1 MKPNFL
7 FMLTEEQEKMFNELA
22 ELTENKKRESDQ
34 QKRNSLESK
43 ILQLKSQFM
52 RNLGFK
58 EYIKF
63 MNYAGILLT

>member
-34 QKRNSLESK
+34 QKRDMLESK
-43 ILQLKSQFM
+43 ILQMKSQFM

>member
-34 QKRNSLESK
+34 QKRALLESK
-43 ILQLKSQFM
+43 ILQMKSQFM

>member
-7 FMLTEEQEKMFNELA
+7 FMLTQEQEKMFNELA
-22 ELTENKKRESDQ
+22 ELTENKKSESDQ
-34 QKRNSLESK
+34 QKRDTLESK

-52 RNLGFK
+52 RSLGFK

>member
-1 MKPNFL
+1 
-7 FMLTEEQEKMFNELA
+7 MLTEEQEKMFNELA

-34 QKRNSLESK
+34 QKRASLESK

-52 RNLGFK
+52 RSLGFK